1 MNKKKL
7 LLCAIAVLASVMPQ
21 SLWAYEWPGHDIY
34 HYTDAYYGG
43 GYSTNVT
50 NNNQIYLYNIGAE
63 LEKDNVNRF
72 FNTFGHW
79 GVEGMVYE
87 VGTRL
92 FLNYQTYKTSG
103 WVKFRI
109 LTSPDQAETTQ
120 NKVAWMWGR
129 PNPDDNGLM
138 CDRKTSWEESKSRT
152 ECATDWYF
160 YRVKVDNTTNG
171 GDYRYVI
178 GCEGPE
184 KKMHW
189 LKRSTD
195 NGLRKNIIT
204 AANISES
211 EAKNDPNC
219 QWLIVTRQELI
230 NRFSNY
236 ANNLPSDYLHPVD
249 ATFYIGDQN
258 FSRNNKFESSW
269 KRTDNVKI
277 GNDKDQ
283 KSGDDD
289 NYSVGSYKYD
299 LQLTKN
305 PTGAS
310 VRYNSIYGM
319 FYNANIHGASG
330 ELYQETEAVSTAGYY
345 MATIQGFYKPSGNN
359 PNQKAYL
366 YAEVQNPDNT
376 TQTQIITNPLPLID
390 ILPADKQPEGMTEA
404 GVRFWENHE
413 NYATKVI
420 VKAAAG
426 AKIKIGVK
434 LENGSNGD
442 WVSVDNAQLKYIGN
456 DYLISQAFAN
466 NQQYWPDEQKFKT
479 LILIRQFVP
488 NKWNSFTLPLNLNKD
503 QVLTA
508 FGNDVKLAKLKTLSN
523 GEHTIQFET
532 VDLNK
537 LSWTDDAINMNEP
550 YLIYPTVEGRKY
562 DIKWEDYFDAQ
573 NKPIVT
579 KGPNYVIPLTHFKK
593 ENSQEKDIT
602 VYDANNK
609 KITIH
614 ALQYYHTNQAGAT
627 YPQIAASKDNYIYAM
642 HKGNLRRM
650 TNSFSI
656 PGLTFYVEFS
666 ENPASGAKL
675 LISDEENGNETT
687 AIEAIEDNSS
697 ANETGKR
704 KGVYNVSGQKMLD
717 GNSTK
722 GLPTGIYIVDGEK
735 VMVY

>member
-1 MNKKKL
+1 MNKKFL
-7 LLCAIAVLASVMPQ
+7 LFAIAVLASVMPQ
-21 SLWAYEWPGHDIY
+21 SLWAYEWPGHDMWNFKAARFDG
-34 HYTDAYYGG
+34 T
-43 GYSTNVT
+43 VT
-50 NNNQIYLYNIGAE
+50 RDNEIYLYNLGAA
-63 LEKDNVNRF
+63 KDPQNVDRY

-79 GVEGMVYE
+79 GVEGTLYE
-87 VGTRL
+87 VGKPVYLQFKSTGGGL
-92 FLNYQTYKTSG
+92 INPYVNFK
-103 WVKFRI
+103 I
-109 LTSPDQAETTQ
+109 LTSPNTDNDTQ
-120 NKVAWMWGR
+120 NKVAWVYGQG
-129 PNPDDNGLM
+129 NKDDNGLM
-138 CDRKTSWEESKSRT
+138 CDRKDKNSEKEVKC
-152 ECATDWYF
+152 ETDWYF
-160 YRVKVDNTTNG
+160 YRVNKNSN
-171 GDYRYVI
+171 DYSYVI
-178 GCEGPE
+178 SVYINKEYY
-184 KKMHW
+184 W
-189 LKRSTD
+189 LKRTTET
-195 NGLRKNIIT
+195 GLRKNTIT
-204 AANISES
+204 VEKMTFDD
-211 EAKNDPNC
+211 AKKDPNC
-219 QWLIVTRQELI
+219 QWLMVTRQELI

-236 ANNLPSDYLHPVD
+236 ATNLPSDYLHPVD
-249 ATFYIGDQN
+249 ATFYIADQN
-258 FSRNNKFESSW
+258 FSRNNKFESRW
-269 KRTDNVKI
+269 IKTANVKI
-277 GNDKDQ
+277 GNDKEQ
-283 KSGDDD
+283 KYGDDG

-299 LQLTKN
+299 TQLTKN
-305 PTGAS
+305 SAGST

-330 ELYQETEAVSTAGYY
+330 ELYQETEGIDVEGYY

-376 TQTQIITNPLPLID
+376 TQTQIITNPLPLIG
-390 ILPADKQPEGMTEA
+390 ILPTDKQPKDMTEA
-404 GVRFWENHE
+404 GIRFWDNHE

-420 VKAAAG
+420 VKAAQG

-434 LENGSNGD
+434 LENGSSGD
-442 WVSVDNAQLKYIGN
+442 WVSVDDAQLKYIGN

-466 NQQYWPDEQKFKT
+466 DNQYWPDEQKFKT
-479 LILIRQFVP
+479 LILIRKFVP

-537 LSWTDDAINMNEP
+537 LSWTDNAINMNEP
-550 YLIYPTVEGRKY
+550 YLIYPTVEGRTY
-562 DIKWEDYFDAQ
+562 DIKWEDYLDAK

-579 KGPNYVIPLTHFKK
+579 SGPNYVIPLTHFKK
-593 ENSQEKDIT
+593 EDSQQKDIT

-609 KITIH
+609 KIKIH
-614 ALQYYHTNQAGAT
+614 TLQYYHTNQTGAT

-642 HKGNLRRM
+642 HRGNLRRM
-650 TNSFSI
+650 TKSFSI

-666 ENPASGAKL
+666 ENPVSGAKL

-687 AIEAIEDNSS
+687 AIEAIEDNTS